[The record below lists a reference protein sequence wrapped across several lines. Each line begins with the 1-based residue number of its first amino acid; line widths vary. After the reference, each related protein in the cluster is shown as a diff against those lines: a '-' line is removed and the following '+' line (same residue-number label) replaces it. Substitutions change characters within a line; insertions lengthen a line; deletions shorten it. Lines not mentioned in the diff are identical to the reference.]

1 MRETSV
7 SAVFSAHGG
16 SCVFTQFRTLM
27 HNPGYEAARNTRP
40 EWLSDA
46 IRRADLATHQRVR
59 ALLDRAAHVGRRCLT
74 LAAIL
79 VLAACVPAARDAVD
93 EGGAPARLR
102 IEVSYA
108 TDVHEGPLTGR
119 LFLGLSPSADPE
131 PRIAAYNSARQ
142 RDGRVPFFAADVA
155 GVGPGEAMVIDAV
168 ADGYPYAHLREL
180 PPGDYWVQALLHVY
194 TEYRRQD
201 GHVIWAPQDQWEGQR
216 WAFSP
221 GNLVSAPRRVRVD
234 PASDATI
241 HLELNDE
248 IPPIET
254 PPDTEWVKHVRI
266 QSRILSDWW
275 GQPMHLGAVVLLPR
289 GYDDDP
295 DLRYPVV
302 FEADHFKLEP
312 AFGFT
317 TEPPSGGPQ
326 LFAQMMRE
334 SGGMRESGYDFQRA
348 WAGADFPRMIAV
360 TIQHPTPFFDDSYGL
375 NSANN
380 GPYGD
385 AIHQELIPYLEENF
399 RMLGEPYARVL
410 TGGSTGGWISLAS
423 QIHYATFYGGTWAF
437 YPDPVDFSRYQL
449 IDIYTDESAC
459 LVPGAVPGAPERMFQ
474 RTIEG
479 QPVGSVRQLS
489 QLERAQ
495 GSRGRSAGQIDAW
508 NAAYGPA
515 DEAGYPR
522 RLWDLE
528 TGVIDREVA
537 LYIRDNGYDLRYY
550 LEENWPR
557 IGPDLVGKIRIYN
570 PEMDQFYLP
579 YAVYL
584 LEEFLEGT
592 TDPYYGGEIVHGRPM
607 KGHLWSPFTNAQ
619 LVRRMADH
627 IAADAPAGASK
638 AWHTGG
644 L

>member
-1 MRETSV
+1 MRSPSTR
-7 SAVFSAHGG
+7 
-16 SCVFTQFRTLM
+16 FR
-27 HNPGYEAARNTRP
+27 
-40 EWLSDA
+40 
-46 IRRADLATHQRVR
+46 
-59 ALLDRAAHVGRRCLT
+59 HVT
-74 LAAIL
+74 LAAA
-79 VLAACVPAARDAVD
+79 LAVTACVPSPRDPAAED
-93 EGGAPARLR
+93 GTPARLR
-102 IEVSYA
+102 IEVSYPA
-108 TDVHEGPLTGR
+108 AVHAGPLTGR
-119 LFLGLSPSADPE
+119 LFLALSPSADPE

-142 RDGRVPFFAADVA
+142 RDGRVPFFATDVD
-155 GVGPGEAMVIDAV
+155 GVAPGEVMVIDAA

-180 PPGDYWVQALLHVY
+180 PPGDYRVQALVHVY

-201 GHVIWAPQDQWEGQR
+201 GHVIRAPQDQWEGQR

-221 GNLVSAPRRVRVD
+221 GNLASAPRRVTVD
-234 PASDATI
+234 PASDTPI
-241 HLELNDE
+241 PLTLTNM

-254 PPDTEWVKHVRI
+254 PPDTEWVKRLKI
-266 QSRILSDWW
+266 RSRILSDWW
-275 GQPMHLGAVVLLPR
+275 GHPMYLGAVVLLPR
-289 GYDDDP
+289 GYDEHP
-295 DLRYPVV
+295 ELRYPVV

-312 AFGFT
+312 AFGFS
-317 TEPPSGGPQ
+317 TEPPSGGPR
-326 LFAQMMRE
+326 LFAQMLRE
-334 SGGMRESGYDFQRA
+334 AGGMRESGYDFQRA
-348 WAGADFPRMIAV
+348 WTADDFPRVIAV

-385 AIHQELIPYLEENF
+385 AIHQELIPYLEESF
-399 RMLGEPYARVL
+399 RMIGEPHARVL

-423 QIHYATFYGGTWAF
+423 QIHYPTFYGGTWTF
-437 YPDPVDFSRYQL
+437 YPDPVDFRRYQL
-449 IDIYTDESAC
+449 IDIYEDESAF
-459 LVPGAVPGAPERMFQ
+459 LVPDAVPGAPERMFQ

-495 GSRGRSAGQIDAW
+495 GSRGRSGGQIDAW
-508 NAAYGPA
+508 NAAYGPTGE
-515 DEAGYPR
+515 DGYPR

-528 TGVIDREVA
+528 TGAIDRDA
-537 LYIRDNGYDLRYY
+537 AFYMRDNGYDLRHY

-592 TDPYYGGEIVHGRPM
+592 DPYYGGEVVHGRPM
-607 KGHLWSPFTNAQ
+607 KGHLWTPFTNAE

-627 IAADAPAGASK
+627 IAGNAPAGASTT
-638 AWHTGG
+638 WYTGG
-644 L
+644 

>member
-1 MRETSV
+1 MDS
-7 SAVFSAHGG
+7 SLS
-16 SCVFTQFRTLM
+16 
-27 HNPGYEAARNTRP
+27 
-40 EWLSDA
+40 WL
-46 IRRADLATHQRVR
+46 RR
-59 ALLDRAAHVGRRCLT
+59 LT
-74 LAAIL
+74 LAA
-79 VLAACVPAARDAVD
+79 VLLLTGCVESARDAAGD
-93 EGGAPARLR
+93 GTPARLR
-102 IEVSYA
+102 IEISYA
-108 TDVHEGPLTGR
+108 ADVRDGPLTGR

-142 RDGRVPFFAADVA
+142 RDGRVPFFAADVT
-155 GVGPGEAMVIDAV
+155 GVDPGEPMAIDAA
-168 ADGYPYAHLREL
+168 ADGYPYARLGEL

-194 TEYRRQD
+194 TEYRRRD

-234 PASDATI
+234 PGSDMRI
-241 HLELNDE
+241 RLELVDE
-248 IPPIET
+248 ILPIET
-254 PPDTEWVKHVRI
+254 PSDTEWIKRVKIR
-266 QSRILSDWW
+266 SEILSDWW
-275 GQPMHLGAVVLLPR
+275 GHPMYLGAVVLLPR
-289 GYDDDP
+289 GYDENP
-295 DLRYPVV
+295 ELRYPVA

-317 TEPPSGGPQ
+317 TEPPSDGPQ

-334 SGGMRESGYDFQRA
+334 AGGMRESGYDFQRA
-348 WAGADFPRMIAV
+348 WTADDFPRMIAV

-385 AIHQELIPYLEENF
+385 AIHQELIPYLEDNF
-399 RMLGEPYARVL
+399 RMIGEPYARVI

-423 QIHYATFYGGTWAF
+423 QIHYPAFYGGTWTF
-437 YPDPVDFSRYQL
+437 YPDPVDFRRYQL
-449 IDIYTDESAC
+449 IDIYEDPSAF

-489 QLERAQ
+489 RLERAQ
-495 GSRGRSAGQIDAW
+495 GSRGRSGGQIDAW
-508 NAAYGPA
+508 NAAYGPTDA
-515 DEAGYPR
+515 DGYPR

-537 LYIRDNGYDLRYY
+537 HYMRDNGYDLRRY
-550 LEENWPR
+550 LEENWSR

-592 TDPYYGGEIVHGRPM
+592 TDPHYDGEFVHGRPM
-607 KGHLWSPFTNAQ
+607 KGHGWSPFTNAE
-619 LVRRMADH
+619 LIRRMADH
-627 IAADAPAGASK
+627 IAGNAPAGASR
-638 AWHTGG
+638 AWYTGTG
-644 L
+644 VRVSTP

>member
-1 MRETSV
+1 M
-7 SAVFSAHGG
+7 G
-16 SCVFTQFRTLM
+16 
-27 HNPGYEAARNTRP
+27 
-40 EWLSDA
+40 
-46 IRRADLATHQRVR
+46 RAMLPVQQKVG
-59 ALLDRAAHVGRRCLT
+59 LDRAAHVGRRCL
-74 LAAIL
+74 
-79 VLAACVPAARDAVD
+79 VLATVLLLTGCLESVRDKVADD
-93 EGGAPARLR
+93 ETPARLR

-108 TDVHEGPLTGR
+108 ADLHDGPLTGR
-119 LFLGLSPSADPE
+119 LFLGLSPTADPE

-155 GVGPGEAMVIDAV
+155 EVGAGEWMVIDAA
-168 ADGYPYAHLREL
+168 ADGYPYARLGEL
-180 PPGDYWVQALLHVY
+180 PPGDYWLQALLHVY

-201 GHVIWAPQDQWEGQR
+201 GHVIRAPQDQWEGQR

-221 GNLVSAPRRVRVD
+221 GNLVSTPQRVRVD
-234 PASDATI
+234 PGSDMPI
-241 HLELNDE
+241 QLELTGR
-248 IPPIET
+248 IPPIEI
-254 PPDTEWVKHVRI
+254 PPDTEWVKHVRM

-275 GQPMHLGAVVLLPR
+275 GHPMYLGAVVLLPR
-289 GYDDDP
+289 GYDENP
-295 DLRYPVV
+295 ALRYPVV
-302 FEADHFKLEP
+302 FEADHFKLDP

-334 SGGMRESGYDFQRA
+334 SGGLRESGYEFQRA
-348 WAGADFPRMIAV
+348 WTGADFPRMIAV

-385 AIHQELIPYLEENF
+385 AIHQELIPHLEENF
-399 RMLGEPYARVL
+399 RMIGEPYARVI

-423 QIHYATFYGGTWAF
+423 QIHYPTFYGGTWTF
-437 YPDPVDFSRYQL
+437 YPDPVDFRRYQL
-449 IDIYTDESAC
+449 IDIYQDESAF
-459 LVPGAVPGAPERMFQ
+459 LVPDAVPGAPERMFQ

-495 GSRGRSAGQIDAW
+495 GSRGRSGGQIDAW
-508 NAAYGPA
+508 NAAYGTT
-515 DEAGYPR
+515 DEDGYPR

-537 LYIRDNGYDLRYY
+537 LYMRDNGYDLRHY

-592 TDPYYGGEIVHGRPM
+592 TDPHYGGEIIHGRPM
-607 KGHLWSPFTNAQ
+607 KGHGWSPFTNAD
-619 LVRRMADH
+619 LIRRMADH
-627 IAADAPAGASK
+627 IAANAPAGAST
-638 AWHTGG
+638 AWYEAGSR
-644 L
+644 

>member
-1 MRETSV
+1 M
-7 SAVFSAHGG
+7 
-16 SCVFTQFRTLM
+16 
-27 HNPGYEAARNTRP
+27 
-40 EWLSDA
+40 SDA
-46 IRRADLATHQRVR
+46 VAAISSRGLA
-59 ALLDRAAHVGRRCLT
+59 LAAVLT
-74 LAAIL
+74 LAAC
-79 VLAACVPAARDAVD
+79 APAPRDQVVSD
-93 EGGAPARLR
+93 GAPARLR
-102 IEVSYA
+102 IEVSY
-108 TDVHEGPLTGR
+108 TTGVHEGLLTGR
-119 LFLGLSPSADPE
+119 LFLGLGPSADPE

-155 GVGPGEAMVIDAV
+155 GVGPGEAMVIDAA
-168 ADGYPYAHLREL
+168 ADGYPYARLGEL
-180 PPGDYWVQALLHVY
+180 PPGDYWVQALVHVY
-194 TEYRRQD
+194 TEY
-201 GHVIWAPQDQWEGQR
+201 PQ
-216 WAFSP
+216 
-221 GNLVSAPRRVRVD
+221 RVRVD
-234 PASDATI
+234 PASDTPI
-241 HLELNDE
+241 RLELTDE
-248 IPPIET
+248 IAPIDT
-254 PPDTEWVKHVRI
+254 PPDTEWVKRVKIR
-266 QSRILSDWW
+266 SRILSDWW
-275 GQPMHLGAVVLLPR
+275 GHPMYLGAVVLLPR
-289 GYDDDP
+289 GYDENP
-295 DLRYPVV
+295 ELRYPVV

-348 WAGADFPRMIAV
+348 WTDDDFPRMIAV

-385 AIHQELIPYLEENF
+385 AIHQELIPYLEESF
-399 RMLGEPYARVL
+399 RMIGQPYARVI

-423 QIHYATFYGGTWAF
+423 QIHYPTFYGGTWTF
-437 YPDPVDFSRYQL
+437 YPDPVDFRRYQL
-449 IDIYTDESAC
+449 IDIYEDESAF
-459 LVPGAVPGAPERMFQ
+459 LVPNALPGAPERMFQ

-495 GSRGRSAGQIDAW
+495 GSRGRSGGQIDAW
-508 NAAYGPA
+508 NAAYGPT
-515 DEAGYPR
+515 DEDGYPR

-528 TGVIDREVA
+528 TGVLDREVA
-537 LYIRDNGYDLRYY
+537 IYMRDNGYDLRHY
-550 LEENWPR
+550 LEESWSR

-592 TDPYYGGEIVHGRPM
+592 TDPHYGGEFVHGRPM
-607 KGHLWSPFTNAQ
+607 KGHLWSPFTNAD

-627 IAADAPAGASK
+627 IAANAPAGASM
-638 AWHTGG
+638 AWYEGG
-644 L
+644 SRYNSR

>member
-1 MRETSV
+1 MRLASTGIRYAALAL
-7 SAVFSAHGG
+7 AVP
-16 SCVFTQFRTLM
+16 LM
-27 HNPGYEAARNTRP
+27 
-40 EWLSDA
+40 
-46 IRRADLATHQRVR
+46 
-59 ALLDRAAHVGRRCLT
+59 
-74 LAAIL
+74 
-79 VLAACVPAARDAVD
+79 ACAPTPRDAVD
-93 EGGAPARLR
+93 ESGVSSRLR
-102 IEVSYA
+102 IEVSYSA
-108 TDVHEGPLTGR
+108 GLVPGPLTGR
-119 LFLGLSPSADPE
+119 LFLALSPSADPE

-142 RDGRVPFFAADVA
+142 RDGRVPFFATDVADVE
-155 GVGPGEAMVIDAV
+155 PGEAMIIDAA
-168 ADGYPYAHLREL
+168 ADGYPYARLGQL
-180 PPGDYWVQALLHVY
+180 PPGDYWIQALVHVY
-194 TEYRRQD
+194 TEYRRRD
-201 GHVIWAPQDQWEGQR
+201 GHVVWAPQDQWEGQR

-221 GNLVSAPRRVRVD
+221 GNLVSPPQRVRVD
-234 PASDATI
+234 PGSDAPI
-241 HLELNDE
+241 QLELTGE
-248 IPPIET
+248 IPTIET
-254 PPDTEWVKHVRI
+254 PPDTVWVRRVKI

-275 GQPMHLGAVVLLPR
+275 GHPMHLGAVVLLPR
-289 GYDDDP
+289 GYDENP
-295 DLRYPVV
+295 EMRYPVV
-302 FEADHFKLEP
+302 FEADHFKLDP

-348 WAGADFPRMIAV
+348 WTGDDFPRLIAV

-399 RMLGEPYARVL
+399 RMIGEPYARVL

-423 QIHYATFYGGTWAF
+423 QIHYPTFYGGTWTF
-437 YPDPVDFSRYQL
+437 YPDPVDFRRYQL
-449 IDIYTDESAC
+449 IDIYRDESAF
-459 LVPGAVPGAPERMFQ
+459 LVPDAVPGAPERMFQ

-495 GSRGRSAGQIDAW
+495 GSRGRSGGQIDAW
-508 NAAYGPA
+508 NAAYGPTDA
-515 DEAGYPR
+515 DGYPR

-537 LYIRDNGYDLRYY
+537 HHMRDNGYDLRHY
-550 LEENWPR
+550 LEENWSR

-592 TDPYYGGEIVHGRPM
+592 TDPHYGGEFVHGRPM
-607 KGHLWSPFTNAQ
+607 KGHLWSPFTNAD

-627 IAADAPAGASK
+627 IAGNAPTGAST
-638 AWHTGG
+638 AWHKAGSQ
-644 L
+644 

>member
-1 MRETSV
+1 M
-7 SAVFSAHGG
+7 
-16 SCVFTQFRTLM
+16 
-27 HNPGYEAARNTRP
+27 
-40 EWLSDA
+40 
-46 IRRADLATHQRVR
+46 R
-59 ALLDRAAHVGRRCLT
+59 ALSPVACLFALAAT
-74 LAAIL
+74 LAVAL
-79 VLAACVPAARDAVD
+79 MLTACVPAPRDPSTEA
-93 EGGAPARLR
+93 GAPARLR

-108 TDVHEGPLTGR
+108 AGVHDGPLTGR

-155 GVGPGEAMVIDAV
+155 EVGPGETMVIDAAAV
-168 ADGYPYAHLREL
+168 GYPYAHLGEL
-180 PPGDYWVQALLHVY
+180 PPGDYRVQALVHVY
-194 TEYRRQD
+194 TEYHRQD

-221 GNLVSAPRRVRVD
+221 GNLVSAPQRVTVD
-234 PASDATI
+234 PAADTPI
-241 HLELNDE
+241 RLTLTDLV
-248 IPPIET
+248 PPIEA
-254 PPDTEWVKHVRI
+254 PPDTEWVRRVKIR
-266 QSRILSDWW
+266 SRILSDWW
-275 GQPMHLGAVVLLPR
+275 GHPMYLGAVVLLPR
-289 GYDDDP
+289 GYDDNP
-295 DLRYPVV
+295 ELRYPVI
-302 FEADHFKLEP
+302 FEADHFGLEP

-317 TEPPSGGPQ
+317 TEPPSGVPQ
-326 LFAQMMRE
+326 LFAQMIRE

-348 WAGADFPRMIAV
+348 WTGDDFPRLIAV
-360 TIQHPTPFFDDSYGL
+360 TIQHPTPFFDDSYGV

-423 QIHYATFYGGTWAF
+423 QIHYPTFYGGTWTF
-437 YPDPVDFSRYQL
+437 YPDSVDFRRYQL
-449 IDIYTDESAC
+449 IDIYEDPNAF
-459 LVPGAVPGAPERMFQ
+459 LVPNAVPGAPERMFQ

-489 QLERAQ
+489 RLERAQ
-495 GSRGRSAGQIDAW
+495 GSRGRSGGQIDAW
-508 NAAYGPA
+508 NAAYGPTGE
-515 DEAGYPR
+515 DGYPR

-528 TGVIDREVA
+528 TGVIDRDVA
-537 LYIRDNGYDLRYY
+537 FYMRDNGYDLRHY
-550 LEENWPR
+550 LEENWSR

-592 TDPYYGGEIVHGRPM
+592 TDSHYGGEFVHGRPM
-607 KGHLWSPFTNAQ
+607 KGHLWSPFTNAE

-627 IAADAPAGASK
+627 VAGDAPAGAST
-638 AWHTGG
+638 AWYPRGQ
-644 L
+644 

>member
-1 MRETSV
+1 MLDRDELRSYA
-7 SAVFSAHGG
+7 SRDWGLPERLARK
-16 SCVFTQFRTLM
+16 QRTKL
-27 HNPGYEAARNTRP
+27 PVAQK
-40 EWLSDA
+40 
-46 IRRADLATHQRVR
+46 IRRVR
-59 ALLDRAAHVGRRCLT
+59 ALLDRAAHVGRRCLALATVLT
-74 LAAIL
+74 LTG
-79 VLAACVPAARDAVD
+79 CVESARDTVA
-93 EGGAPARLR
+93 ENQGPARLR
-102 IEVSYA
+102 IEVTYA
-108 TDVHEGPLTGR
+108 AEVHEGPLTGR

-142 RDGRVPFFAADVA
+142 RDGRVPFFAADVT
-155 GVGPGEAMVIDAV
+155 GVAPGETMVIDSA
-168 ADGYPYAHLREL
+168 ADGYPYARLGEL
-180 PPGDYWVQALLHVY
+180 PPGDYRVQALLHVY
-194 TEYRRQD
+194 TEYRRRD

-221 GNLVSAPRRVRVD
+221 GNLVSIPQRVRVD
-234 PASDATI
+234 PASDAPI
-241 HLELNDE
+241 RLALIDE
-248 IPPIET
+248 IPPIDT

-266 QSRILSDWW
+266 RSQILSEWW
-275 GQPMHLGAVVLLPR
+275 GHPMYLGAVVLLPR
-289 GYDDDP
+289 GYDENP
-295 DLRYPVV
+295 ELRYPVV

-334 SGGMRESGYDFQRA
+334 SGGLRESGYDFQRA
-348 WAGADFPRMIAV
+348 WTGDDFPRLIAV

-399 RMLGEPYARVL
+399 RMIGEPYARVI

-423 QIHYATFYGGTWAF
+423 QIHYPTFYGGTWTF
-437 YPDPVDFSRYQL
+437 YPDPVDFRRYQL
-449 IDIYTDESAC
+449 IDIYEDESAF
-459 LVPGAVPGAPERMFQ
+459 LVPDAVPGAPERMFQ
-474 RTIEG
+474 RTIGG

-489 QLERAQ
+489 RLERAQ
-495 GSRGRSAGQIDAW
+495 GSRGRSGGQIDAW
-508 NAAYGPA
+508 NAAYGPT
-515 DEAGYPR
+515 DEDGYPR

-537 LYIRDNGYDLRYY
+537 HYMRDNGYDLRHY
-550 LEENWPR
+550 LEENWSR

-584 LEEFLEGT
+584 LEEFLQST
-592 TDPYYGGEIVHGRPM
+592 TDPHYGGEIVHGRPM
-607 KGHLWSPFTNAQ
+607 KGHGWSPFTNAE
-619 LVRRMADH
+619 LVRRMAEH
-627 IAADAPAGASK
+627 IAGNAPAGAPK
-638 AWHTGG
+638 AWYTRSEAP
-644 L
+644 